1 MQKREKK
8 EDTYE
13 HASAKCQNNSMPKKI
28 NVAILAHTCDRVYQ
42 YTNKQ
47 TGFRTRK
54 RVFHFC
60 TPLYSSRP
68 SRPREVRGK
77 ASSAAAAQRKKS
89 LGSGGKESSSSSVTV
104 SGGNNGGCGG
114 NASRRKSN
122 GNGANGHSGTKSD
135 DPGLPTPRNEKMPRL
150 QWKNAPNGDF
160 TT

>member
-1 MQKREKK
+1 MSKQQHVQK
-8 EDTYE
+8 
-13 HASAKCQNNSMPKKI
+13 I
-28 NVAILAHTCDRVYQ
+28 IVAIRPHTCDRAYS
-42 YTNKQ
+42 TPINKLDLSKKKEFSFLYS
-47 TGFRTRK
+47 TL
-54 RVFHFC
+54 
-60 TPLYSSRP
+60 LYSSRP